1 MAAKVVSTSEQNQQ
15 ARVERQNDG
24 TEVKNIQDSISHTPN
39 SLNRKRCVHVK
50 NVYNMESADQPT
62 NAYTIQQIIII
73 DTAGSEVTHK
83 KAKFWIMKLQDLYG
97 HDSPVHL
104 LSDLPNEPQA
114 DKEPHRIKADKATV
128 IVSGLGF
135 SYIDIALL
143 PQEDSRM
150 VWCDF

>member
-1 MAAKVVSTSEQNQQ
+1 MSAWCSPSKLGKRRPLLGIDRSAQSSAKVVSTSEQNQQ
-15 ARVERQNDG
+15 ARVERQNDV

-50 NVYNMESADQPT
+50 NVHNMESADQPT

-97 HDSPVHL
+97 HDAPVHL
-104 LSDLPNEPQA
+104 LSDLNEPQA
-114 DKEPHRIKADKATV
+114 DKEPHHPRQTKP
-128 IVSGLGF
+128 L
-135 SYIDIALL
+135 
-143 PQEDSRM
+143 
-150 VWCDF
+150 